1 MAAADT
7 GFRQQVRE
15 EFLSCRICFET
26 FRQPKILP
34 CVHTFCEKCL
44 LRHAGRR
51 QSFNCP
57 TCRREI
63 ALPQN
68 GVAGLEDN
76 HFIASL
82 TETFKATV
90 VQRGPDPAAPAD
102 RCLVHPDQLLNL
114 FCGRCE
120 VMVCGEC
127 VNEEHDGHVVTG
139 LRGAT
144 TLRRKNIFALLQ
156 NGREQTETLCDL
168 LRRVNYAEGELLNSH
183 RKAKSDIHDNGRENT
198 SESGAN
204 LSSAE
209 GELDV
214 KLSRRMAELQT
225 TRGSLLQHLGELAAA
240 CERAG
245 NVVTED
251 DYDMLCGE
259 EDRLSEVV
267 SETRRFEVPELCLF
281 YFIPTHAEENG
292 GENIGEV
299 IMPLAGPAYAPPS
312 PGVSRSPWHTPP
324 SPRLNRSPRLSRRQN
339 RSHQNTEV
347 GGPGFEPGR
356 FAGPASAIIS
366 DSLGYVVDRGNKR
379 IQVFNME
386 GDFVSEFSTRTV
398 GDRRSSIPNGIAA
411 DSENQLWVTTS
422 SGDVTVY
429 DTRGCHIKTVK
440 TNGEPWGIAYDVK
453 NDRVMITD
461 VRQHCVV
468 ILRTDGSPLA
478 TLGTMGRDD
487 YQFDTPSYVAVNL
500 LGDVIVS
507 DCRNHCVK
515 VFDESGRFMFRFGG
529 KGSEDGRLSYPRG
542 VCADESGNII
552 VADYGN
558 DRVELFDS
566 NGKFL
571 KHVASIEWPAAV
583 ALGVQ
588 GQLLVTNDCKHKM
601 TIFSHYQRVSTS
613 DSLSLCCSIRSLYD
627 GRLPNV

>member
-44 LRHAGRR
+44 LKHAGRR
-51 QSFNCP
+51 QSFSCP
-57 TCRREI
+57 TCRREVT
-63 ALPQN
+63 LPQN

-183 RKAKSDIHDNGRENT
+183 RKAKSDIHDSERENLGERDT
-198 SESGAN
+198 N

-251 DYDMLCGE
+251 DYDILCEE

-267 SETRRFEVPELCLF
+267 SKTRRFEVPELCLF

-411 DSENQLWVTTS
+411 DSENHLWVTNS

-461 VRQHCVV
+461 VRQHCVI